1 VPDVAVGL
9 VALFRPT
16 RAAAATVAAVAGG
29 VAGSLALR
37 AAIRRGWNPEPLMLA
52 LPGITSEDLT
62 WARSAVA
69 ADPIRAFLSGA
80 ARGTPVKVLTAEAT
94 QQGMTAKRLVPL
106 VVLNRAPRIGAGAAA
121 VAITGFIG
129 RPLATRRPRL
139 VGAVYAAA
147 WVAFYAWFWSSRP
160 GRS

>member
-1 VPDVAVGL
+1 MPDVAVGL

-16 RAAAATVAAVAGG
+16 RAATATLAAVVGG

-37 AAIRRGWNPEPLMLA
+37 AAIRRGWNPEPLILA
-52 LPGITSEDLT
+52 LPGITSDDLV

-94 QQGMTAKRLVPL
+94 QQGMTPERLVPL
-106 VVLNRAPRIGAGAAA
+106 VVLNRAPRIGAAAA
-121 VAITGFIG
+121 AMAILGFVAG
-129 RPLATRRPRL
+129 PLVTRQPRL
-139 VGAVYAAA
+139 VAAVYAAG
-147 WVAFYAWFWSSRP
+147 WVAFYAWFWSSRQK
-160 GRS
+160 RS